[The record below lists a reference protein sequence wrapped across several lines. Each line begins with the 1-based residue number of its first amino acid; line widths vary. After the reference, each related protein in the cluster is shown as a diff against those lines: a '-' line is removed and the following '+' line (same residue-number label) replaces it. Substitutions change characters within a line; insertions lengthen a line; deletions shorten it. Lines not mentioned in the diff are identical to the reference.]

1 MAPHKGSEHNNIRE
15 TWERN
20 EAERRAASG
29 PERPGTV
36 TTSVNR
42 DLEETIK
49 EEAAEYDNAS
59 KEDRLLEGDRASV
72 NDTTDDHE

>member
-1 MAPHKGSEHNNIRE
+1 MTPHRGSEHNNIRE

-20 EAERRAASG
+20 EAERDQSSI
-29 PERPGTV
+29 PGRQGTAN
-36 TTSVNR
+36 TSADR

-59 KEDRLLEGDRASV
+59 KEDRLLDGDRASV
-72 NDTTDDHE
+72 NDTTDDR

>member
-1 MAPHKGSEHNNIRE
+1 MTPHRGSEHNNIRE

-20 EAERRAASG
+20 EAERAAAA
-29 PERPGTV
+29 GTGRQG
-36 TTSVNR
+36 TANRSADR

-72 NDTTDDHE
+72 NDTGDDR